1 MKMGE
6 MKKYEQLT
14 YIECYDGEIRTT
26 IVWLDVIKKLLDEQ
40 QFLHLWNELINRG
53 NIKRVFTRELSDVD
67 KIICSIEDKNIRR
80 LVQKDIE
87 KRIKDWL
94 RVNVE
99 VVENLLS
106 KYQ

>member
-1 MKMGE
+1 MSNIKQYQE
-6 MKKYEQLT
+6 LT

-26 IVWLDVIKKLLDEQ
+26 VVWLDIIKRLLDEQ
-40 QFLHLWNELINRG
+40 QFLHLWNELINRW

-67 KIICSIEDKNIRR
+67 KVICSIEDKNIRR

-99 VVENLLS
+99 IVENLLS

>member
-1 MKMGE
+1 MSNIKQYQE
-6 MKKYEQLT
+6 LT
-14 YIECYDGEIRTT
+14 YIECYDWEIRTT
-26 IVWLDVIKKLLDEQ
+26 IVWLDIIKKLLDEQ
-40 QFLHLWNELINRG
+40 QFLHLWNELINRW
-53 NIKRVFTRELSDVD
+53 NIKRVFTKELSDVD
-67 KIICSIEDKNIRR
+67 KVICSIEDKNIRR

-99 VVENLLS
+99 IVENLLS

>member
-1 MKMGE
+1 MSNIKQYQE
-6 MKKYEQLT
+6 LT
-14 YIECYDGEIRTT
+14 YIECYDWEIRTT
-26 IVWLDVIKKLLDEQ
+26 IVWLDIIKKLLDEQ
-40 QFLHLWNELINRG
+40 QFLHLWNELINRW

-67 KIICSIEDKNIRR
+67 KVICSIEDKNIRR

-99 VVENLLS
+99 IVENLLS